1 MKWQDTPIGVIRY
14 DELLNALL
22 AIWKTRYSAAMT
34 NQQNQ
39 GELSKMHE
47 LGFEEGLDA
56 IAQIAGLEDLFEAGK
71 ATRRAKIEQKLN
83 ERQSLNPN
91 TGEQRLLNDRAE
103 ADVARIEATAKVQIA
118 GLLADHS
125 EIERGWLDE
134 IQT

>member
-56 IAQIAGLEDLFEAGK
+56 IAQIAGLEDLFEVGK

-83 ERQSLNPN
+83 ERQSLNLN
-91 TGEQRLLNDRAE
+91 TGDQRRI
-103 ADVARIEATAKVQIA
+103 VASTNVQIA

-125 EIERGWLDE
+125 EIERGWIDE